1 MDKTEI
7 IIMSVFGLLV
17 VAGLIAGIR
26 QSAARQARVRSFAAR
41 RGCTV
46 SATDDHLN
54 ALLAEAFP
62 EETWSTQNVV
72 QVQLPPESAYLFG
85 YTSSGR
91 GRRSTS
97 HGFACLAERT
107 QAGRDGP
114 WTICTRTPGIDAM
127 VSDRVQAGGEE
138 FRREFTVIA
147 KGAEAAQAAVTTEV
161 QHVLLQHAA
170 APGWYLTVTIAGSSI
185 MAASSWAQK
194 EDEWEHL
201 IGLATK
207 LRRALP

>member
-1 MDKTEI
+1 MDRIEI

-26 QSAARQARVRSFAAR
+26 QSAARRERVRKFALV

-46 SATDDHLN
+46 SRTDHRLST
-54 ALLAEAFP
+54 LLAEAFP
-62 EETWSTQNVV
+62 EEYCITNHVM
-72 QVQLPPESAYLFG
+72 QVQLPPESAYLFQ
-85 YTSSGR
+85 YSSRRKR
-91 GRRSTS
+91 GKSTS
-97 HGFACLAERT
+97 NGFACLAERT
-107 QAGRDGP
+107 PAGRDGP
-114 WTICTRTPGIDAM
+114 LTICTRTPGFDLL
-127 VSDRVQAGGEE
+127 VGDRVQAGEE
-138 FRREFTVIA
+138 AFRKEFTVIG
-147 KGAEAAQAAVTTEV
+147 KQEAALAAVNTEV

-170 APGWYLTVTIAGSSI
+170 SPGWNITVTIAAGSLV
-185 MAASSWAQK
+185 AASFWAQK